1 VGRSMAFTDGRVLA
15 YADNGL
21 AWESVE
27 VAMLRL
33 DAWHSLASRANG
45 LNGLMAA
52 RDTDMAY
59 VACCLDS
66 CANEME
72 V

>member
-1 VGRSMAFTDGRVLA
+1 MGRSIAFAADGRVLA

-21 AWESVE
+21 AWQRVE
-27 VAMLRL
+27 VAVPRL

-52 RDTDMAY
+52 RDTDMA
-59 VACCLDS
+59 S
-66 CANEME
+66 
-72 V
+72 

>member
-1 VGRSMAFTDGRVLA
+1 MAFIADGRVLA

-21 AWESVE
+21 AWQRVE
-27 VAMLRL
+27 VAMPRL

-52 RDTDMAY
+52 RDTDMA
-59 VACCLDS
+59 S
-66 CANEME
+66 
-72 V
+72 